1 MTDFAFV
8 SFFFFAGYKINVIP
22 SGASSLSAFL
32 QLLTGLLATHSLFLS
47 SPSPPW
53 C

>member
-8 SFFFFAGYKINVIP
+8 GFFLFFAGYKISVVP

-32 QLLTGLLATHSLFLS
+32 WLLTGLLATHSLSLS
-47 SPSPPW
+47 PLVLT